1 MVFRSI
7 CLLMSLENCWL
18 FSMCG
23 QEWNQPWPPPSLQS
37 PCFESGPLGSSA
49 NRGLQRLSDHRDE
62 KFTWHGKLDFPT
74 SGANNSLN
82 KHLKWCLHYLT
93 WLRWLLHVISHFFL
107 VIVLITWLFPKLIS
121 LIISLLTGY
130 QLRRCSLSHL
140 LLFIIC
146 EF

>member
-1 MVFRSI
+1 MVSRSS

-23 QEWNQPWPPPSLQS
+23 QEWIQSWAPPSLEVLALS
-37 PCFESGPLGSSA
+37 LVHWGAVLTEVSRGSQITGMRSLLDMG
-49 NRGLQRLSDHRDE
+49 N
-62 KFTWHGKLDFPT
+62 DFPT